1 MEEKPLEFDHE
12 YRISETF
19 SKSFDI
25 LTKRFRLLLPLFVAA
40 GIANALF
47 ETLITE
53 ATPTFNIPSSIQN
66 LPPQQMISVAGQ
78 VFTLLGYTWVAY
90 VISWI
95 ILFFS
100 AGIGIW
106 MLEKKLVTSEAEK
119 KINYASLLGTT
130 IVSVFIVALGLF
142 LLGIGALFFGTILYL
157 CLAASVLEGTS
168 VFGSLGR
175 SRQLVSGRWIK
186 TFVTMGGS
194 VAFAYLVSNFIG
206 GLLSLFVASSY
217 WSSITFLLVQ
227 NFLLALSF
235 SLVSASMFVLYHDRK
250 ASQQE
255 STVKTFVSP
264 YDSMK
269 PQPLTSS
276 AQRFCMA
283 CGAPLG
289 VDSKFCGK
297 CGAPQIP

>member
-1 MEEKPLEFDHE
+1 MEKEPLEFNHE
-12 YRISETF
+12 HKISEIF
-19 SKSFDI
+19 AKSFDI
-25 LTKRFRLLLPLFVAA
+25 VTKNLRLLLPLFVAA
-40 GIANALF
+40 GIANALVV
-47 ETLITE
+47 TLVTE
-53 ATPTFNIPSSIQN
+53 ATPSPNIPSNIQN
-66 LPPQQMISVAGQ
+66 LPPQQMISIAGQ
-78 VFTLLGYTWVAY
+78 VFTSLGYTWFGY

-106 MLEKKLVTSEAEK
+106 MLEKNLVTSEADK

-142 LLGIGALFFGTILYL
+142 LLGVGALFLGTLLYL

-175 SRQLVSGRWIK
+175 SRHLVSGWWIK
-186 TFVTMGGS
+186 TFVIMGGS

-206 GLLSLFVASSY
+206 GILSLFVTSSY

-227 NFLLALSF
+227 NFLLALVF

-255 STVKTFVSP
+255 STVKSFLSP

-269 PQPLTSS
+269 PQPLSSS

-289 VDSKFCGK
+289 VQSKFCGK

>member
-1 MEEKPLEFDHE
+1 MEEKPLEFSHE
-12 YRISETF
+12 YKISEIFT
-19 SKSFDI
+19 KSFRI
-25 LTKRFRLLLPLFVAA
+25 VAKSLRLLLPLFVVA
-40 GIANALF
+40 GIANAVV

-53 ATPTFNIPSSIQN
+53 ATPSPNIPSNIQN
-66 LPPQQMISVAGQ
+66 LPPQQMISVAGAI
-78 VFTLLGYTWVAY
+78 FTSLGYTWFGY
-90 VISWI
+90 IISWI

-106 MLEKKLVTSEAEK
+106 LLEKKLVPSAK
-119 KINYASLLGTT
+119 VNIASLLGTT

-142 LLGIGALFFGTILYL
+142 LLGIGALFFGTLFYL

-206 GLLSLFVASSY
+206 GFVSLFVTSSY
-217 WSSITFLLVQ
+217 WSSIAFLLIQ
-227 NFLLALSF
+227 NFLLALAF

-255 STVKTFVSP
+255 STVKPFISP

-269 PQPLTSS
+269 PEPLSS
-276 AQRFCMA
+276 SEQRFCMA

-289 VDSKFCGK
+289 VESKFCSK